1 MVGDG
6 AAEDF
11 LLGNF
16 GDEAAETAEDNLLDF
31 VDFFIGKDG
40 GLIMAG
46 GEKED

>member
-16 GDEAAETAEDNLLDF
+16 GDEAAEDNLLDF